1 MIANQV
7 IYELSQFIARWFAY
21 QQLRGLA
28 VHCTP
33 DEQRDSPC
41 RYLLGQARYWNY
53 VPRTELQTLHAIS
66 EALECPF
73 HPDIDAFY
81 GYGFGGEMKASF
93 HGLTISLVQPWNDED
108 FVHLQENLVAHVLML
123 RRLKLPVTLFIAT
136 VCHNDLRVI
145 SLDNATGAVILEQ
158 LGKQQRWTLAPSL
171 AEFLRQLSPLAVPT
185 FEPFQSGRQ

>member
-28 VHCTP
+28 VHCAQG
-33 DEQRDSPC
+33 ELRDSPC
-41 RYLLGQARYWNY
+41 RYHLGQVQYWNY
-53 VPRTELQTLHAIS
+53 VPRPEPQNLHAIA
-66 EALECPF
+66 EALDCPF
-73 HPDIDAFY
+73 HADIDDYY

-93 HGLTISLVQPWNDED
+93 RGLAVSLVQPWNEDD

-123 RRLKLPVTLFIAT
+123 RRLKLPVTLFLGT

-158 LGKQQRWTLAPSL
+158 LGKQQRWILAPSL
-171 AEFLRQLSPLAVPT
+171 AEFLHQLSPLAVPVLQT
-185 FEPFQSGRQ
+185 FQPGRE